1 MMPARV
7 LIYTSPFCM
16 HCHAALALL
25 AHKGVDVEQVD
36 VTMVP
41 GAREEMVQKSGRRTV
56 PQIFIDGE
64 HIGGNEDLRAL
75 DIAGELDN
83 RLGLVAA
90 GAHQ

>member
-1 MMPARV
+1 
-7 LIYTSPFCM
+7 M

-25 AHKGVDVEQVD
+25 AHKGADVEQID

-56 PQIFIDGE
+56 PQIFINGE
-64 HIGGNEDLRAL
+64 HVGGNEDLRAL

-83 RLGLVAA
+83 RLGLDSAR
-90 GAHQ
+90 AHQ